1 MDYLPHNWT
10 SGVFYERPNLL
21 FLAYPLSVDFLLN
34 EQKMLAFSFCILEEN
49 DSDVVKCGCL
59 VYLNHKNSV
68 CWTFASGQSFRISN
82 IRYFCQKCAF
92 VSNHSTWG
100 TEFSAAQVLPTAT
113 PVLRTIRSILE
124 TFVANLKIA
133 VGVNPLVSNGEPRL
147 NVPSLLEPGENMK
160 FSPKIRH
167 IPLPCE
173 NCDIKNGRKQVKK
186 FGQPWLTLT
195 VQFLYVFKLLL
206 FLRAC
211 QAKELPVSL
220 SLSFFIAPRWRLG
233 QDRLRKMKK
242 SSSVYSLRQS
252 TIAEKMKRCVP

>member
-1 MDYLPHNWT
+1 MRAWYIWIT
-10 SGVFYERPNLL
+10 KTL
-21 FLAYPLSVDFLLN
+21 FVEHSR
-34 EQKMLAFSFCILEEN
+34 Q
-49 DSDVVKCGCL
+49 VK
-59 VYLNHKNSV
+59 V
-68 CWTFASGQSFRISN
+68 
-82 IRYFCQKCAF
+82 F
-92 VSNHSTWG
+92 VSRIFGIIVRNAHKLVRAFLFVTNHSTWG
-100 TEFSAAQVLPTAT
+100 TEFSAELVREQVLVTAT
-113 PVLRTIRSILE
+113 PVLRTIRTILE
-124 TFVANLKIA
+124 IFVANLKIA

-186 FGQPWLTLT
+186 FGQPWPTLT
-195 VQFLYVFKLLL
+195 VQFSYVFKLLL

-211 QAKELPVSL
+211 QAKELPISL
-220 SLSFFIAPRWRLG
+220 SLSFFIALRWRLG